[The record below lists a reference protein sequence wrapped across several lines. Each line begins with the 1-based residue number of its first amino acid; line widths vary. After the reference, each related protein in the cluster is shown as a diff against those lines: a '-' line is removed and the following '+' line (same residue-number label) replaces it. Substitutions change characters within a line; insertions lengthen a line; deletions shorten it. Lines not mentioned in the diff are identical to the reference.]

1 MCKEIAAFL
10 TRRRLGAVPSSADER
25 FPSAFALTPCA
36 AFSEMRFERGDVGS
50 SDTDRAHQLLLADTE
65 PARPVLHRMPVAY
78 VDGGG
83 IPHARLGCRRGF
95 RDDGRPRIRARK
107 GVRCRGMSLSDQESV
122 VHTSIHSQV
131 AACTL
136 PHRGY
141 GAPGRANCP
150 VEGRANPPPPKS
162 TAFAEFRRVSP
173 FTIHR

>member
-1 MCKEIAAFL
+1 MCKEVAAFR
-10 TRRRLGAVPSSADER
+10 TRPRLGAVPSSADEH
-25 FPSAFALTPCA
+25 FPSAFALTPGA
-36 AFSEMRFERGDVGS
+36 AFCEMRFERSDVGAG
-50 SDTDRAHQLLLADTE
+50 DADRAHQLLLADPE

-78 VDGGG
+78 VDRGGVA
-83 IPHARLGCRRGF
+83 HASLGCRRGF
-95 RDDGRPRIRARK
+95 RNDGRPRIRARK
-107 GVRCRGMSLSDQESV
+107 GLRCRGMSLSDQESV

-141 GAPGRANCP
+141 GACGRANRP